1 MNKQIEKQLKS
12 ERRHK
17 RLRAKVRGT
26 EERPRLSVFRSN
38 RGVYLQLIN
47 DLTGR
52 TLVSICSRELK
63 VSKQTKVEA
72 ANELGKALAAK
83 ALERNI
89 RQAVFDRGGFK
100 YHGRI
105 KAVADGAREGGLQF

>member
-17 RLRAKVRGT
+17 RLRAKIKGT

-38 RGVYLQLIN
+38 RGVYVQLIN
-47 DLTGR
+47 DSTGR
-52 TLVSICSRELK
+52 TLASICSRELK
-63 VSKQTKVEA
+63 TAKKTKIEA
-72 ANELGKALAAK
+72 ASELGKALAVK